1 MNFQVKTRIVND
13 FMKTI
18 KILGVLL
25 ALVAGTLAGN
35 AQTKMYNNHGVSMSY
50 PSYLELNE
58 EDYSDGELSLEF
70 SNEDALSG
78 IVVFVNS
85 DEEILSAIELVGLET
100 MFDMMQEEMMGEFVG
115 AELGEVKKTDSSVV
129 MPFTMS
135 EDGIAVNGE
144 MTLRLQGNKIVM
156 TIILAHGN
164 EKFSALKQAVKTLKV
179 S

>member
-1 MNFQVKTRIVND
+1 MNFQLKTRVVND

-58 EDYSDGELSLEF
+58 EEYSDGELNLEF
-70 SNEDALSG
+70 SNEDEMSG
-78 IVVFVNS
+78 ICLIVSS
-85 DEEILSAIELVGLET
+85 DEDILFAIELVGLEGV
-100 MFDMMQEEMMGEFVG
+100 FEMLQSEMLGEFDG
-115 AELGEVKKTDSSVV
+115 AELGEVKKTDSSIT
-129 MPFTMS
+129 MPFAMTE
-135 EDGIAVNGE
+135 EDVAFNGE

-156 TIILAHGN
+156 TIILAHSN
-164 EKFSALKQAVKTLKV
+164 EKLSALKQAVKTLKV